1 MKVVWTVLKVL
12 AVLAAVAAV
21 VYTIVA
27 YGDKIKAWAN
37 NLICKLSGGC
47 CCDCGC
53 DCDCDCEDAV
63 TETDFA
69 G

>member
-21 VYTIVA
+21 VYVIIA
-27 YGDKIKAWAN
+27 YGEKIKAWFQ
-37 NLICKLSGGC
+37 NLLGRFSC
-47 CCDCGC
+47 CCDCNC
-53 DCDCDCEDAV
+53 DCDCDIAE
-63 TETDFA
+63 EDFA